1 MAQTTTTSSGKT
13 QAFSKEITDKFDGML
28 DLISEKNSKI
38 GRLAV
43 ELEEAREL
51 LIKLVPAVEDP
62 LVKRSIR
69 LKMGSIERLMKE
81 VLH

>member
-1 MAQTTTTSSGKT
+1 MAQTTTTSSEK
-13 QAFSKEITDKFDGML
+13 AKPFSKEITDKFDGML

-43 ELEEAREL
+43 ELEETREL
-51 LIKLVPAVEDP
+51 LIRLVPAVEDT
-62 LVKRSIR
+62 LAKRSIR
-69 LKMGSIERLMKE
+69 LRMGAIERLMKE